1 MLLVT
6 LLNQNRN
13 RQISLLIILK
23 SLLETID
30 LIILNYHNYNHQLI
44 NFLYLLLV

>member
-6 LLNQNRN
+6 LLNQNKN
-13 RQISLLIILK
+13 RRISLLIILK

-30 LIILNYHNYNHQLI
+30 LIILNYHNCNHQLI
-44 NFLYLLLV
+44 DFLYLLLV